1 MKEKEVEVLEEKILT
16 AKQEEKVNDLNSQIE
31 VKDFEIKKFG
41 HLVVNKSRNVTY
53 VKISHLRS
61 TITMSHLYKIR
72 HPLGGPRNFR
82 KFISQERPIRILI

>member
-31 VKDFEIKKFG
+31 VKDFEIKMFR

-61 TITMSHLYKIR
+61 KITMSHLCKIR
-72 HPLGGPRNFR
+72 HPLGGLRNFR
-82 KFISQERPIRILI
+82 KFISQERYIRILI